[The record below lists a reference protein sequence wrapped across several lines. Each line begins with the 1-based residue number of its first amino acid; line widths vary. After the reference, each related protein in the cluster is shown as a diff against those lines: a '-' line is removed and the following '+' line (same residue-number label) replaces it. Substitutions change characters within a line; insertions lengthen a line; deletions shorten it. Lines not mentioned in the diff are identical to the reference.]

1 MLKWLGHIIPGERIM
16 AALATL
22 AQRFSSPERRA
33 THAPPASSTYA
44 ASSHDALFRRA
55 LDPVTRQRVINAFLT
70 NPSLLHWSAGA
81 AATLVDAGYEK
92 TWLQGE
98 LVVPYQADCK
108 EILIVLAGALEA
120 SWVSASGARVIGE
133 YIQPDSVINI
143 IPALDRKGSL
153 CDLYA
158 RGTVRLYHI
167 PREAMLDLFEQQ
179 PALMRGFFEL
189 ICSRNRELNK
199 RFRFSRLA
207 DFSARVAERLLSLA
221 ERYGNPVDSGVEIGL
236 KLSQDDL
243 AALLGVSRQSIN
255 KELRAFADRGW
266 IEIRYGQITIVDS
279 AALLMVREAC
289 E

>member
-1 MLKWLGHIIPGERIM
+1 M
-16 AALATL
+16 AAIARLAE
-22 AQRFSSPERRA
+22 RFATPERRA
-33 THAPPASSTYA
+33 ALAPPVPPTTPTSSTSFGW
-44 ASSHDALFRRA
+44 SSHDAMSRRT
-55 LDPVTRQRVINAFLT
+55 LDPLTRQRVITAFLT
-70 NPSLLHWSAGA
+70 NPSLQHWSEGA

-92 TWLQGE
+92 TWLHGE

-153 CDLYA
+153 CDMYA

-167 PREAMLDLFEQQ
+167 PREVMLDLFERQ

-189 ICSRNRELNK
+189 ICSRNRELND

-221 ERYGNPVDSGVEIGL
+221 ERYGNAVDAGVEIGL

>member
-1 MLKWLGHIIPGERIM
+1 M
-16 AALATL
+16 AAIATL
-22 AQRFSSPERRA
+22 AQRFATPERRA
-33 THAPPASSTYA
+33 AQAPPVYST
-44 ASSHDALFRRA
+44 HDALFRRT
-55 LDPVTRQRVINAFLT
+55 LDPLTRQRVISAFLT
-70 NPSLLHWSAGA
+70 NPSLQHWSAGA

-92 TWLQGE
+92 TWLHGE

-153 CDLYA
+153 CDMYA

-167 PREAMLDLFEQQ
+167 PREVMLDLFEQQ

-189 ICSRNRELNK
+189 ICSRNRELNN

-207 DFSARVAERLLSLA
+207 DFSARVAERLLNLA
-221 ERYGNPVDSGVEIGL
+221 ERYGNPVDAGVEIGL

>member
-1 MLKWLGHIIPGERIM
+1 M
-16 AALATL
+16 AATASLSEWFAP
-22 AQRFSSPERRA
+22 AERA
-33 THAPPASSTYA
+33 TSYTIPAN
-44 ASSHDALFRRA
+44 ASHEAFFRRA
-55 LDPVTRQRVINAFLT
+55 LDPVTRQRAIAAFLA
-70 NPSLLHWSAGA
+70 NPCLRNGSAEA
-81 AATLVDAGYEK
+81 AARLVDAGHEK
-92 TWLQGE
+92 TWLHGE
-98 LVVPYQADCK
+98 LVLPYQADCN
-108 EILIVLAGALEA
+108 EIHIVLAGALEA
-120 SWVSASGARVIGE
+120 SWINASGARVIGE
-133 YIQPDSVINI
+133 YIQPGTVVNI
-143 IPALDRKGSL
+143 IPALDRQGSL

-158 RGTVRLYHI
+158 RGTTRLFHI
-167 PREAMLDLFEQQ
+167 PRAAMLDLFERQ

-189 ICSRNRELNK
+189 ICSRNRELNE

-221 ERYGNPVDSGVEIGL
+221 DRYGNAVDAGVEIGL

-279 AALLMVREAC
+279 AALLRVREAN

>member
-1 MLKWLGHIIPGERIM
+1 M
-16 AALATL
+16 AAIARLAE
-22 AQRFSSPERRA
+22 RFATPERRA
-33 THAPPASSTYA
+33 ALAPPVPPTSSTSSTSSTSFGW
-44 ASSHDALFRRA
+44 SSHDAMSRRT
-55 LDPVTRQRVINAFLT
+55 LDPLTRQRVITAFLT
-70 NPSLLHWSAGA
+70 NPSLQHWSAGA

-92 TWLQGE
+92 TWLHGE

-153 CDLYA
+153 CDMYA

-167 PREAMLDLFEQQ
+167 PREVMLDLFERQ

-189 ICSRNRELNK
+189 ICSRNRELND

-221 ERYGNPVDSGVEIGL
+221 ERYGNAVDAGVEIGL

>member
-1 MLKWLGHIIPGERIM
+1 M
-16 AALATL
+16 AALATP

-33 THAPPASSTYA
+33 THAPPASSSYA
-44 ASSHDALFRRA
+44 ASSHDALLRRA

-221 ERYGNPVDSGVEIGL
+221 ERYGNAVDSGVQIGL

-255 KELRAFADRGW
+255 KELRAFAERGW
-266 IEIRYGQITIVDS
+266 IEIRYGQITIVDG
-279 AALLMVREAC
+279 AALLTVREAC